1 MDGDDMMDTIRERR
15 NMKQSLLDRYATD
28 DIMDTI
34 RERCISSRIL
44 TGILWIT

>member
-1 MDGDDMMDTIRERR
+1 MMDTIRERR

-44 TGILWIT
+44 PGILWIT